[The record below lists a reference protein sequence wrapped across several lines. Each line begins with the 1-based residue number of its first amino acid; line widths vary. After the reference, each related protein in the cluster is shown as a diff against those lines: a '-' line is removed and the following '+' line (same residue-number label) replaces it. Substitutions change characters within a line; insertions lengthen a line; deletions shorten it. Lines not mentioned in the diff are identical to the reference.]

1 MLYFGCWWGRWW
13 CWWWQQW
20 HRGDRGG
27 ANKNIFTSVFSH
39 VPPSPDT
46 HTFQPS
52 PEDNCE
58 KSIVMRRINQSARF
72 TGPWQLAYPGICNQ
86 QQQQRRSHL
95 LTSAGTKYT
104 LANDPLKCFFWGGYD
119 SRPPSAKTY
128 EHSTLNS
135 NAGSVYAF
143 LTYFYLALQ
152 VFDTSSSY
160 S

>member
-1 MLYFGCWWGRWW
+1 MFIR
-13 CWWWQQW
+13 
-20 HRGDRGG
+20 
-27 ANKNIFTSVFSH
+27 
-39 VPPSPDT
+39 
-46 HTFQPS
+46 
-52 PEDNCE
+52 
-58 KSIVMRRINQSARF
+58 
-72 TGPWQLAYPGICNQ
+72 GPWQLAYPGICNQ

-152 VFDTSSSY
+152 VFDIYIFKLFIVILVFLGQVRDILFISVLLTVNWWTVNICNLSWLTLSCANDNARPGCQTMTSSGKFCICLCRCLF
-160 S
+160 